1 MDSKSLFVRIF
12 LSVIVLAIVSYAFF
26 RFYPLVAGPSVTIV
40 SPEDNLTTTS
50 EDFVDLEIETKRAVL
65 LEIQGNSIDIQIEN
79 LTIHRVYLS
88 EGINTVKVYAEDA
101 YGTSKDLSIF
111 VLKN

>member
-1 MDSKSLFVRIF
+1 M
-12 LSVIVLAIVSYAFF
+12 IVLAIVSYGFF

-40 SPEDNLTTTS
+40 SPENNLTTS

-65 LEIQGNSIDIQIEN
+65 LEIQGNSIDMQIEN
-79 LTIHRVYLS
+79 PTVHRVYLS
-88 EGINTVKVYAEDA
+88 EGINTVKVYAEDV